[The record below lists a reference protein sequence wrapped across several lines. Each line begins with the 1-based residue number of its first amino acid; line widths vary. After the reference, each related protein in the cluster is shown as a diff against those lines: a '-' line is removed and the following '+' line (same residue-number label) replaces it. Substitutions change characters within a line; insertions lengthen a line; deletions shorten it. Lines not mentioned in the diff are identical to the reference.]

1 MRDNEG
7 FVGFSPRVPSHSQ
20 TMSVTIL
27 TDLSLNQF
35 QRLNIQRTI
44 CHAQH
49 SVSFL
54 KCDLVR
60 VHTPPGSATHCA
72 ASATVLR
79 ARRKAE
85 MEGDGQRGAASQRP
99 ACVHLYT
106 DASRNTSRLEERRFT
121 LEDISRQQ
129 VPSYFLNNAVCARTY
144 GVVCLCCSGAS
155 LNTVW

>member
-1 MRDNEG
+1 MKALLASLHV
-7 FVGFSPRVPSHSQ
+7 FPPHSQ

-35 QRLNIQRTI
+35 QCLNIQRTI

-85 MEGDGQRGAASQRP
+85 MEGDGQRCSEPEA
-99 ACVHLYT
+99 
-106 DASRNTSRLEERRFT
+106 
-121 LEDISRQQ
+121 
-129 VPSYFLNNAVCARTY
+129 
-144 GVVCLCCSGAS
+144 CLCSPS
-155 LNTVW
+155 H